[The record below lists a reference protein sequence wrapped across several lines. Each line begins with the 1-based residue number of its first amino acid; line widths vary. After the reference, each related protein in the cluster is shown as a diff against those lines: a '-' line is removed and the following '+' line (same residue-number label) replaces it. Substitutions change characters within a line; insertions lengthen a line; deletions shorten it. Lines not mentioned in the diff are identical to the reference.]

1 MLINKELVNNLIL
14 YMASMI
20 NKEKKVMVIIN
31 KKINMTMKNIKV
43 PSTNI
48 KSINKNQST
57 KKLKKL
63 KQLLPKKNSQG
74 FNDLCKS
81 QLDKVVYIFK
91 DIILIL
97 SVNS

>member
-1 MLINKELVNNLIL
+1 MV
-14 YMASMI
+14 SMI

-43 PSTNI
+43 PSMNI

-63 KQLLPKKNSQG
+63 KQLLPKKNSQD

>member
-1 MLINKELVNNLIL
+1 
-14 YMASMI
+14 MASMI

>member
-14 YMASMI
+14 HMASMI